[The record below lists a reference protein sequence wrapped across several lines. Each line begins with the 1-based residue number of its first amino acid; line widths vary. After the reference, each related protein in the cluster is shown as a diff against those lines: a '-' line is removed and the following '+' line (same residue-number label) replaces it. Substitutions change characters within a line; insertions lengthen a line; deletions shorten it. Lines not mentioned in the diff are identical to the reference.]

1 MKFILAFSICS
12 AITGYCNNTMTI
24 DKQFNT
30 WSECVIGGSQLTI
43 EYAKRMEK
51 NINKNKLY
59 ITYFC
64 NENHI
69 NETPTSSIIK

>member
-12 AITGYCNNTMTI
+12 AITGYCNTTMTI

-43 EYAKRMEK
+43 EYAKRQEEK
-51 NINKNKLY
+51 INKDKLY

-64 NENHI
+64 NENI
-69 NETPTSSIIK
+69 TDKTPT

>member
-24 DKQFNT
+24 DKHFNT

-43 EYAKRMEK
+43 AYAEKMEEK
-51 NINKNKLY
+51 LNKDKLY
-59 ITYFC
+59 ITYFR
-64 NENHI
+64 NENI
-69 NETPTSSIIK
+69 TNKTPT

>member
-12 AITGYCNNTMTI
+12 AITGMCNTTMTI

-43 EYAKRMEK
+43 AYAQKMEEK
-51 NINKNKLY
+51 VNKDKLY

-64 NENHI
+64 NEDHSNK
-69 NETPTSSIIK
+69 TPT

>member
-30 WSECVIGGSQLTI
+30 WAECVIGGSKLTI
-43 EYAKRMEK
+43 AYAEKMEEK
-51 NINKNKLY
+51 INKDKLY

-64 NENHI
+64 NENI
-69 NETPTSSIIK
+69 TNKIPT

>member
-30 WSECVIGGSQLTI
+30 WTECVIGGSQLTI
-43 EYAKRMEK
+43 EYATRQEEK
-51 NINKNKLY
+51 INKDKLY

-64 NENHI
+64 NENI
-69 NETPTSSIIK
+69 SDKTPT

>member
-30 WSECVIGGSQLTI
+30 WSECVIAGSQLTI
-43 EYAKRMEK
+43 AYAEKMEEK
-51 NINKNKLY
+51 VNTDKLY
-59 ITYFC
+59 ISYFC
-64 NENHI
+64 NENI
-69 NETPTSSIIK
+69 SNKTPT

>member
-12 AITGYCNNTMTI
+12 AITGMCNNTLTI

-30 WSECVIGGSQLTI
+30 WTECVIGGSQLTI
-43 EYAKRMEK
+43 EYATRQEEK
-51 NINKNKLY
+51 INKDKLY

-64 NENHI
+64 NENI
-69 NETPTSSIIK
+69 TNKTPA

>member
-12 AITGYCNNTMTI
+12 ALSGMCNTTMTI

-43 EYAKRMEK
+43 AYAQKMEEK
-51 NINKNKLY
+51 VNKDKLY
-59 ITYFC
+59 ISYFC
-64 NENHI
+64 NEDHSNK
-69 NETPTSSIIK
+69 TPT

>member
-12 AITGYCNNTMTI
+12 AITGYCNNTMTV
-24 DKQFNT
+24 DRQFNT

-43 EYAKRMEK
+43 AYAKKMEDK
-51 NINKNKLY
+51 LNKNKLY

-64 NENHI
+64 NENI
-69 NETPTSSIIK
+69 TNKTPT

>member
-12 AITGYCNNTMTI
+12 AITGYCNNTSTVPVKF
-24 DKQFNT
+24 DT

-43 EYAKRMEK
+43 EYATRQEEK
-51 NINKNKLY
+51 INKDKLY

-64 NENHI
+64 NENI
-69 NETPTSSIIK
+69 PDKTPA